1 MKTTTLPPLRVTPKF
16 RKTIESVLDEGETL
30 SEFML
35 NAVERVAAVRQE
47 QRDFVATALAR
58 SQKAKRTGRYVEAQ
72 VVFGRLE
79 ALLAKAVKTTK
90 R

>member
-16 RKTIESVLDEGETL
+16 RQAIESVLDERETL

-35 NAVERVAAVRQE
+35 NAIECVATVRRE

-58 SQKAKRTGRYVEAQ
+58 SRKAKRTGRYVGAD

-79 ALLAKAVKTTK
+79 AMLAKAVKTSG